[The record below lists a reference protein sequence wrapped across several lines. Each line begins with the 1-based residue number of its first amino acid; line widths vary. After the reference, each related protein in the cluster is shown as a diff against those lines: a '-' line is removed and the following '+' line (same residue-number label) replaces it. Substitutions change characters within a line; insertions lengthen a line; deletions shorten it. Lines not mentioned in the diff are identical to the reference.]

1 MCKAGNRHVVR
12 DDCKGPRKNVR
23 AEDAHAPYDRKA
35 LLLVDVV
42 VDLGGFEGTTDEL
55 NDSLAT
61 SDALNQSGSDRRI
74 TRVTVNLKFLC
85 PVRVIED
92 GLARQDLFDMVDRLL
107 HFWCQPLPFVT
118 AVNERREWLGY
129 LGKVF
134 AKFSVVRSQ
143 AYPRSN
149 VGS

>member
-23 AEDAHAPYDRKA
+23 AEDAHTPYDRKA
-35 LLLVDVV
+35 LFLVDVV

-61 SDALNQSGSDRRI
+61 SDALNQGGSDRRI

-92 GLARQDLFDMVDRLL
+92 RLARQDLFDMVAPAFLVSAPSICYD
-107 HFWCQPLPFVT
+107 C
-118 AVNERREWLGY
+118 
-129 LGKVF
+129 
-134 AKFSVVRSQ
+134 
-143 AYPRSN
+143 
-149 VGS
+149 